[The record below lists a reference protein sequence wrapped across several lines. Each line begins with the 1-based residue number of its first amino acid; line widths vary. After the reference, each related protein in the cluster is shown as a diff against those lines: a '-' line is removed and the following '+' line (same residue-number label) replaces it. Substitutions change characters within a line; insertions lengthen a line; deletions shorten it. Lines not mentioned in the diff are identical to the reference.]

1 MKPMELEVINQAGK
15 FGIKNKLEL
24 AHMLARFSV
33 ETGDFERLS
42 ESLNYSAEA
51 LVKMFPKR
59 VTPELANKIGRTK
72 EHPADQVAIA
82 NLVYGTRMGNENDG
96 TNDNDG
102 YEYRGGGLTQLT
114 GQGMYLSF
122 LNWLHS
128 QGFNLNLTLN
138 TIADWVRTP
147 DGAIISAI
155 WFWLDRRCGIYARKD
170 DVVGVCKAING
181 GYNGLKEQ
189 EVELAKYKGILQV

>member
-15 FGIKNKLEL
+15 FGIKNNLEL

-33 ETGDFERLS
+33 ESGGFERLS

-51 LVKMFPKR
+51 LSKMWSNRF
-59 VTPELANKIGRTK
+59 TQELANKIGRTK
-72 EHPADQVAIA
+72 GHPANQVAIA
-82 NLVYGTRMGNENDG
+82 NVVYGSRMGNEDNG

-102 YEYRGGGLTQLT
+102 WEYRGSGLTQLT
-114 GQGMYLSF
+114 GKGSHLKL

>member
-15 FGIKNKLEL
+15 FGIKNNLEL

-33 ETGDFERLS
+33 ESGGFERLS

-51 LVKMFPKR
+51 LSKMFPKR
-59 VTPELANKIGRTK
+59 VTTELANKIGRTK
-72 EHPADQVAIA
+72 DHPADQQAIA
-82 NLVYGTRMGNENDG
+82 NLVYGTRMGNETDG
-96 TNDNDG
+96 TSDNDG

-114 GQGMYLSF
+114 GQGMYLQF

-128 QGFNLNLTLN
+128 RGEQLNLTID
-138 TIADWVRTP
+138 TVDDWVRTP
-147 DGAIISAI
+147 NGAVISAV
-155 WFWLDRRCGIYARKD
+155 WYWLDKGCGIPARKD

-181 GYNGLKEQ
+181 GTNGLTEQ
-189 EVELAKYKGILQV
+189 KLALAKYKKLVM

>member
-1 MKPMELEVINQAGK
+1 MKPMEQEVINQAAK

-33 ETGDFERLS
+33 ESGNFERLS
-42 ESLNYSAEA
+42 ESLNYSAEV
-51 LVKMFPKR
+51 LLKMWPNRF
-59 VTPELANKIGRTK
+59 TQELANKIGRTK
-72 EHPADQVAIA
+72 DHPADQIAIA
-82 NLVYGTRMGNENDG
+82 NVVYGSRMGNEDNG

-102 YEYRGGGLTQLT
+102 WEYRGSGLTQLT
-114 GQGMYLSF
+114 GKGSHLKL

-138 TIADWVRTP
+138 TIDDWVRTP
-147 DGAIISAI
+147 DGAVISAI
-155 WFWLDRRCGIYARKD
+155 WFWLDKCCGIYARND
-170 DVVGVCKAING
+170 EVRGVCKAING